1 MVERTMPEAHTE
13 QFALPSEDTL
23 SAALQQGL
31 QEALYSN
38 RLMIAPR
45 RIREFAREEARFF
58 LQAGLGN
65 DEEQLR
71 ARGRHLAEQ
80 GLGLRSVTNLSAA
93 VRRTCLEQH
102 AANGTF
108 FIVLEMVDRYAGAL
122 LDGYFNA
129 CQEELRRELQ
139 LTQEAYRR
147 SVQP

>member
-1 MVERTMPEAHTE
+1 MVERSTPQSYTE
-13 QFALPSEDTL
+13 QFALPSEDAL
-23 SAALQQGL
+23 SAAVQQGL

-58 LQAGLGN
+58 LHAGLGN
-65 DEEQLR
+65 DEEPLR
-71 ARGRHLAEQ
+71 ARGHHLAEQ
-80 GLGLRSVTNLSAA
+80 GLGLRSVANLSAA
-93 VRRTCLEQH
+93 VRRVCLEQH

-108 FIVLEMVDRYAGAL
+108 FTVLEMVDRYAAAL
-122 LDGYFNA
+122 LDGYFSA

-147 SVQP
+147 SIQP